1 MAEPGRGSVMPIVD
15 IHAHS
20 TYTSSIQTEQERHM
34 MSTKTARAKWEDI
47 ELRLCEMTLEELLE
61 LRAMVDTRI
70 DEAELLARRIELG
83 LEEPAEGPVAENGA
97 GEKSKSGKGGYV
109 ELKMINGCGPY
120 VYRRARVN
128 GRLTSEYVGKV
139 KQ

>member
-1 MAEPGRGSVMPIVD
+1 MTIVD
-15 IHAHS
+15 IYAHGA
-20 TYTSSIQTEQERHM
+20 YTTSIQAEHERHTRDTTM
-34 MSTKTARAKWEDI
+34 TRAKWEEI
-47 ELRLCEMTLEELLE
+47 ELTLCNMALDELLE
-61 LRAMVDTRI
+61 LRALVDTRI
-70 DEAELLARRIELG
+70 DETELRARRIELG
-83 LEEPAEGPVAENGA
+83 LGEPAEEPAAENGV
-97 GEKSKSGKGGYV
+97 GEKSKSGKAGYL

>member
-15 IHAHS
+15 IYARRA
-20 TYTSSIQTEQERHM
+20 YTTDIQTEQERHM
-34 MSTKTARAKWEDI
+34 TSTKTARAKWEEI
-47 ELRLCEMTLEELLE
+47 ELTLCEMTLEELLE
-61 LRAMVDTRI
+61 LRALVDTRI

-83 LEEPAEGPVAENGA
+83 LEEPAEEPAAENGV
-97 GEKSKSGKGGYV
+97 GEKSKGGKGGYL
-109 ELKMINGCGPY
+109 ELKTINGCGPY

-128 GRLTSEYVGKV
+128 GRLTSEYIGKV

>member
-1 MAEPGRGSVMPIVD
+1 MPIVD
-15 IHAHS
+15 IYVHG

-34 MSTKTARAKWEDI
+34 MSTKTTRAKWGEI

-61 LRAMVDTRI
+61 LRAMVDMRI
-70 DEAELLARRIELG
+70 DEAELRERRIELG
-83 LEEPAEGPVAENGA
+83 IEEPAEEPAAENG
-97 GEKSKSGKGGYV
+97 GGKKSKGGKAGYL
-109 ELKMINGCGPY
+109 ELKTINGCGPY